1 MTPSFPPR
9 RLSVL
14 PGYRPDVNCRACMVE
29 VEGERVLAASCIR
42 TPRDGMVVKSASQR
56 AEKARAMV
64 FELLVADQPKRE
76 TSHDPESK
84 FWHWAADIRVTET
97 RFPVREQCR
106 PDLSNPATEVP
117 LDACIPCNPHQ
128 K

>member
-56 AEKARAMV
+56 AEKASAMV

-84 FWHWAADIRVTET
+84 FWHWPSALGVTEG
-97 RFPVREQCR
+97 RFPLREQGQT
-106 PDLSNPATEVP
+106 DLTHPAIAVN
-117 LDACIPCNPHQ
+117 LAACITFIIC
-128 K
+128 KI